1 MASYGGHKEVVE
13 ILLAAQANIVL
24 KTKVA
29 VCRAVVTCVYQILDS
44 VEHAQCIH

>member
-29 VCRAVVTCVYQILDS
+29 VCRAVVTCTLPFIKSLTV
-44 VEHAQCIH
+44 